1 MTQPLDR
8 KVLLVGGKGGVGKTT
23 VSSALA
29 ILAARQGKR
38 VLIVSTDPAH
48 SLADAFGTNIGDN
61 ITTIKDGVDALEID
75 PDKEV
80 KTHIQRVT
88 QQMKRFTKPELFPE
102 IERQMR
108 LSQQSPGAQEA
119 ALLER
124 ICQIIEQAER
134 DYGLLIF
141 DTAPTGHTLRLLTL
155 PEAMAAWTQGMLRSQ
170 HRSEE
175 FEGVL
180 KHLAPKAG
188 KDVANPMANPDE
200 HATEGMTD
208 RTKAITEQLLERQR
222 LFQRTRRLLQD
233 PDYTGILFVL
243 TPERLPIQ
251 ETERALEALAKEK
264 LPIAGVIINRI
275 LPDDADGEFLAKRRV
290 QQQSYLEE
298 IDQRFKHWP
307 NHRLPLLT
315 EDPQG
320 LVALESFADQLALT
334 RLTDAVSKTE

>member
-1 MTQPLDR
+1 MTNLLDR
-8 KVLLVGGKGGVGKTT
+8 KILLVGGKGGVGKTT
-23 VSSALA
+23 VSSALSL
-29 ILAARQGKR
+29 LAARAGKR

-48 SLADAFGTNIGDN
+48 SLADAFDTPIGDKK
-61 ITTIKDGVDALEID
+61 TPIKNNLDALEID
-75 PDKEV
+75 PDREV
-80 KTHIQRVT
+80 KAHIDRVT
-88 QQMKRFTKPELFPE
+88 QQMKRFTNPDLFPE

-124 ICQIIEQAER
+124 ICQIIDEAEQ
-134 DYGLLIF
+134 DYDLLIF

-170 HRSEE
+170 NRSEE

-180 KHLAPKAG
+180 QHLAPKAG
-188 KDVANPMANPDE
+188 KDVSNPMSDPE
-200 HATEGMTD
+200 QHATDGMTD
-208 RTKAITEQLLERQR
+208 RTKAISEQLLNRQR

-233 PDYTGILFVL
+233 SNYTGILFVL

-251 ETERALEALAKEK
+251 ETDRALKALTQEK

-275 LPDDADGEFLAKRRV
+275 LPEQADGQFLARRR
-290 QQQSYLEE
+290 QQEVSYLEDIE
-298 IDQRFKHWP
+298 QRFNRWP
-307 NHRLPLLT
+307 NYRLSLLP

-320 LVALESFADQLALT
+320 LSALEQFADHLSEAGFENT
-334 RLTDAVSKTE
+334 